1 MTRSPSARRWSVAVA
16 IGIVVSC
23 VSVVAGSA
31 LAPGGIPTL
40 TRFAR
45 AAFSPDL
52 SIAYLSRTLDA
63 TLTTLAFSVLGTVVA
78 VVIGFFGGVVMSE
91 GWWRSRAGWLTTRL
105 AFALPRGVHETVWAV
120 ALLLVLG
127 RDPLV
132 GVLAIGLP
140 FGAITAKV
148 YAETIDE
155 TPAGPSQALRLAG
168 AGAIAAFAYGTL
180 PRVWKDFVSYA
191 FYRLD
196 CSLRASVILGM
207 LGVGGL
213 GFELST
219 AFQGLAFEQMWT
231 VMYALLIV
239 GLACEW
245 WSRKLRAPSRRFMRG
260 SAIAIAVL
268 VIVSAIQVRVSIF
281 SLDFSRIA
289 ERTTRVAQKAIPP
302 TLPSTFTNLLLDSAL
317 TVTMSIAAIA
327 VASLLGGFMA
337 FIATP
342 PPATPGRER
351 GAMRLCRELIGAL
364 ARVVLLL
371 VRVTS
376 PPVWA
381 LLLLFVLFP
390 GPLPGTLALGI
401 YNAGVLGRLYAEALE
416 TVDRR
421 PSLALRYAGAHRL
434 IEALYGV
441 IPLVKGRFSAYSLY
455 RWEVTI
461 RESVVVGVVGA
472 GGLGRVL
479 EAERTAFDYSSMLTV
494 VIALLVLSILVDL
507 VSASARKAWR

>member
-1 MTRSPSARRWSVAVA
+1 MTKARSARWWSMAAIAAVL
-16 IGIVVSC
+16 
-23 VSVVAGSA
+23 VSVVSVMPGVA
-31 LAPGGIPTL
+31 LAPGGVPTL
-40 TRFAR
+40 ARFWL

-52 SIAYLSRTLDA
+52 GLTYLSRILEA
-63 TLTTLAFSVLGTVVA
+63 TLTTLAFSVLGTLLAVA
-78 VVIGFFGGVVMSE
+78 IGFVGGVLMSE
-91 GWWRSRAGWLTTRL
+91 GWWRSRGGWMTARL

-132 GVLAIGLP
+132 GVLAIGIP

-148 YAETIDE
+148 YAEIIDE
-155 TPAGPSQALRLAG
+155 TPTGPSDALRLAG
-168 AGAIAAFAYGTL
+168 AGKVAAFAYGTL
-180 PRVWKDFVSYA
+180 PRVWRDFVAYA

-196 CSLRASVILGM
+196 CALRAAVILGM

-219 AFQGLAFEQMWT
+219 AFQGLAFERMWT

-245 WSRKLRAPSRRFMRG
+245 WSRNLRDPSRRFMAC
-260 SAIAIAVL
+260 SSIAIAALTVL
-268 VIVSAIQVRVSIF
+268 SAFHLRVSILE
-281 SLDFSRIA
+281 LDLPRIA
-289 ERTTRVAQKAIPP
+289 ERAARVVQKAIPP
-302 TLPSTFTNLLLDSAL
+302 TLPSTLPQLLVDSAL
-317 TVTMSIAAIA
+317 TLTMSIAAIA
-327 VASLLGGFMA
+327 VASLLGGVMA

-342 PPATPGRER
+342 PPVTPEGAR
-351 GAMRLCRELIGAL
+351 GPRRL
-364 ARVVLLL
+364 AREALGFLARAILLL

-381 LLLLFVLFP
+381 LLLLFLLFP
-390 GPLPGTLALGI
+390 GPLPGALALGI
-401 YNAGVLGRLYAEALE
+401 YNAGVLGRLYAESLE

-421 PSLALRYAGAHRL
+421 PSLALRHAGASRVA
-434 IEALYGV
+434 EATYGV
-441 IPLVKGRFSAYSLY
+441 LPLIKGRFAAYSLY

-507 VSASARKAWR
+507 VSAAARKAWR